1 MENREL
7 LDRLI
12 EMLCA
17 ERGEPV
23 PPLREAQKPD
33 YFRALC
39 NVRPPL
45 PPSPGFLS
53 LQDEYLSGRAK
64 ARGAEDV
71 NKLDYRDNI
80 ALYRGDITRLN
91 ADAIVD
97 ACNSALLGCFHP
109 LHGCIDNA
117 IHSAAG
123 IQVRL
128 GCNEMMRGKEE
139 PNGKVRVTKGYNLPC
154 KYIFHTVCPVC
165 GGPMEVHVRKDGYF
179 VQDKAWYEAADRYE
193 NFIAGA
199 AGRRTVLLELGVGYN
214 TPTII
219 RFPFERLTYRE
230 ADAVLVRMNRDYPE
244 PLAENRSKTLSFG
257 EDMGKALA
265 DLCAA
270 CEAAD

>member
-1 MENREL
+1 MENKL

-33 YFRALC
+33 CFRALC

-45 PPSPGFLS
+45 PPSSGFLS
-53 LQDEYLSGRAK
+53 LQDEYLSERAK

-91 ADAIVD
+91 AEAIVD

-128 GCNEMMRGKEE
+128 DCNEMMRGREE

-244 PLAENRSKTLSFG
+244 PLAENRSKTISFG

-265 DLCAA
+265 GLCAA

>member
-1 MENREL
+1 MKDEKL

-154 KYIFHTVCPVC
+154 KYIFHTVGPVVY
-165 GGPMEVHVRKDGYF
+165 GGVSAQNRKDLESCYLSCL
-179 VQDKAWYEAADRYE
+179 DEAKRRGLSSIAFCCISTGEYRY
-193 NFIAGA
+193 
-199 AGRRTVLLELGVGYN
+199 
-214 TPTII
+214 PK
-219 RFPFERLTYRE
+219 RE
-230 ADAVLVRMNRDYPE
+230 AC
-244 PLAENRSKTLSFG
+244 
-257 EDMGKALA
+257 ALA
-265 DLCAA
+265 VGTVRRWLK
-270 CEAAD
+270 EKGADIKVIFDVFSEEDERIYERELFAEDK